1 MDITIDLEEAVLT
14 LAKEKAVYNFTDGS
28 VEYDEALLDPEV
40 APQLV
45 TAVVMYSRYYRRIL
59 TSLKK

>member
-14 LAKEKAVYNFTDGS
+14 LAREKALYNFTDNS
-28 VEYDEALLDPEV
+28 VQYEEALLDPEV

-45 TAVVMYSRYYRRIL
+45 QAVIMYSRYYERIL

>member
-1 MDITIDLEEAVLT
+1 MDITLDLEETILA
-14 LAKEKAVYNFTDGS
+14 LAKERAVYEFTDGS